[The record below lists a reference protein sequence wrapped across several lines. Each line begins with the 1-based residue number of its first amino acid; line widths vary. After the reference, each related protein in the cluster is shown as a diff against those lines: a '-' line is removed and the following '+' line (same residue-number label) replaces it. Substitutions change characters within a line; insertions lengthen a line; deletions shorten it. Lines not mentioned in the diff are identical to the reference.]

1 MRKLITAIGCALL
14 ATAGSA
20 IAAAPVAAQYPA
32 KPIRVIAA
40 FPPGG
45 GVDIVARA
53 VSERL
58 STRLGQSLVV
68 DNRPGAGTTI
78 GTEIAVKSPPDGYTL
93 LVGPIGAAL
102 IAQIYYRKGY
112 DMRRDLAAI

>member
-1 MRKLITAIGCALL
+1 MYKHTIAICCALL
-14 ATAGSA
+14 AAADAVNAAEPSA
-20 IAAAPVAAQYPA
+20 TQYPT
-32 KPIRVIAA
+32 KPVRVIAA

-58 STRLGQSLVV
+58 STRLGQTFVV

-78 GTEIAVKSPPDGYTL
+78 GTELEVKSPPDGYTL
-93 LVGPIGAAL
+93 LIGPIGA
-102 IAQIYYRKGY
+102 
-112 DMRRDLAAI
+112 

>member
-1 MRKLITAIGCALL
+1 MCKVTAVIGCALL
-14 ATAGSA
+14 ATAGSV
-20 IAAAPVAAQYPA
+20 IAAAPADAQYPT

-58 STRLGQSLVV
+58 VGKKPGQ
-68 DNRPGAGTTI
+68 AW
-78 GTEIAVKSPPDGYTL
+78 L
-93 LVGPIGAAL
+93 LA
-102 IAQIYYRKGY
+102 
-112 DMRRDLAAI
+112 